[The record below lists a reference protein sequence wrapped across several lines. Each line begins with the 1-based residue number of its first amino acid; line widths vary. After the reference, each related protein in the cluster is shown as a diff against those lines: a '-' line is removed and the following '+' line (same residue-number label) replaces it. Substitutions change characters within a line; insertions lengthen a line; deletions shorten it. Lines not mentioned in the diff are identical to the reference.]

1 MKLYYTPGAC
11 SLASHIALEE
21 SGIEFDSERV
31 DLFAGE
37 QRTSEFLRL
46 NPKGR
51 IPVLVT
57 PQGVITEN
65 IAILM
70 FAAMA
75 NPTSRLAPLD
85 NPFALAKMQSFNAYL
100 ATTVHVAHAHGPRG
114 SRWAD
119 RPESLADMKSKVS
132 ANMAAAFQLIEDEY
146 FVGPWVLGDD
156 YTVADAYLFTFT
168 CWLESDEVNP
178 TQFDR
183 VWQHHQSMLERP
195 AVQAVLN
202 RERAAGS

>member
-21 SGIEFDSERV
+21 SGIEFDAERV

-75 NPTSRLAPLD
+75 NPQSHLAPLD
-85 NPFALAKMQSFNAYL
+85 NPFALARMQSFNAYL

-119 RPESLADMKSKVS
+119 RPESLQDMKSKVP
-132 ANMAAAFQLIEDEY
+132 ANMAAAFRLIEDEY
-146 FVGPWVLGDD
+146 FVGPWVLGDQ
-156 YTVADAYLFTFT
+156 YSIADAYLFTFT
-168 CWLESDEVNP
+168 SWLEIDGVNP
-178 TQFDR
+178 KQFER
-183 VWQHHQSMLERP
+183 VWKHHQSMLERP
-195 AVQAVLN
+195 AVQAVLE
-202 RERAAGS
+202 RERAARS

>member
-1 MKLYYTPGAC
+1 MKLFYTPGAC

-21 SGIEFDSERV
+21 SGISFESERV

-37 QRTSEFLRL
+37 QRTDDFLRL

-57 PQGVITEN
+57 SQGVLTEN
-65 IAILM
+65 IAILL

-75 NPTSRLAPLD
+75 NPKSRLAPLD
-85 NPFALAKMQSFNAYL
+85 DPFALARMQSFNAYL

-119 RPESLADMKSKVS
+119 QKESLDDMKAKVAS
-132 ANMAAAFQLIEDEY
+132 NMASAFQLIEDDYLE
-146 FVGPWVLGDD
+146 GPWVLGDD
-156 YTVADAYLFTFT
+156 YSVADSYLFTFT
-168 CWLESDEVNP
+168 RWLEMDGVDP
-178 TQFDR
+178 HQFTR
-183 VWQHHQSMLERP
+183 VWQHHQAMLERP
-195 AVQAVLN
+195 AVQTVLE
-202 RERAAGS
+202 RERAARH